1 MSRDSRAGRNHR
13 YKYYLYIQYSDS
25 QYVTWTFNL
34 TERTSQ
40 QCLKPF
46 WDIKS
51 FAQHSSQLMSAHDV
65 VKKKARP
72 ARVKFPRFNQLHSTS
87 SSRTFKKCLESF
99 LSHTHT
105 LSLVNNRTK
114 TPELGGS
121 KAKESRKKK
130 GIHYCKCRQI
140 GKKSKPLAAHEEA
153 QVCQCFRRFAS
164 SRVCPS
170 ACLAPCVCV
179 VFVNRRSSILAML
192 H

>member
-65 VKKKARP
+65 VKKRQDQP
-72 ARVKFPRFNQLHSTS
+72 ELNFPVSINYIVLAVAVPSKSVS
-87 SSRTFKKCLESF
+87 S
-99 LSHTHT
+99 LSSLTHT
-105 LSLVNNRTK
+105 LSL
-114 TPELGGS
+114 
-121 KAKESRKKK
+121 
-130 GIHYCKCRQI
+130 
-140 GKKSKPLAAHEEA
+140 
-153 QVCQCFRRFAS
+153 
-164 SRVCPS
+164 
-170 ACLAPCVCV
+170 
-179 VFVNRRSSILAML
+179 
-192 H
+192 